1 VRSGQRTPPVWL
13 MGFSNATLGFST
25 GIVSF
30 VLPQLMAAE
39 HIPEGKIAAITAVGF
54 SPNFWFFLFSPMLD
68 VRFSRRW
75 YATAFAALSGIANA
89 IAVLSLHHLAVLE
102 LAMVIASATA
112 MLSSSA
118 VGGWFSNITAD
129 ENRNPLSKWM
139 NIALISGIGVI
150 SLLGGTLARNLP
162 IVLVAMILG
171 AIVFVPAAIFLVIPS
186 PAPDG
191 RFAGESF
198 RQFNREVLSL
208 LKRREVV
215 VVLLLFLSP
224 CSTFVLPNLL
234 GGLGGDFHA
243 SQQIISLAGGVGAF
257 FPGLLGCFVFPAIAR
272 KLPLRFFY
280 LANGI
285 TGSLFTLSL
294 LLLPRTPWS
303 FGIAVFG
310 EFLFQAISFAIQI
323 GIVFEAIGPENPL
336 AATTFSFLTAA
347 TNVPAT
353 TVMLA
358 DGHAYSAGGITV
370 QFTTDALIG
379 IATCLIAGFL
389 LARFDSGRSRRA
401 PETALLT
408 TALPDE
414 N

>member
-1 VRSGQRTPPVWL
+1 

-30 VLPQLMAAE
+30 VLPQFVAAQ

-54 SPNFWFFLFSPMLD
+54 SPNFWFFLLSPMLD

-75 YATAFAALSGIANA
+75 YATAFAALSGVANA
-89 IAVLSLHHLAVLE
+89 IAVLCLHHIAALE
-102 LAMVIASATA
+102 LAMVIASAA
-112 MLSSSA
+112 AILSSA
-118 VGGWFSNITAD
+118 AMGGWFSNITAE
-129 ENRNPLSKWM
+129 ENKNPLSKWM

-162 IVLVAMILG
+162 IELVAVILG
-171 AIVFVPAAIFLVIPS
+171 VVVFLPAAVFLVIPA
-186 PAPDG
+186 PGPDG
-191 RFAGESF
+191 RLAEESF

-208 LKRREVV
+208 LKRRKVV

-243 SQQIISLAGGVGAF
+243 SQRVISLAGGVGAF

-272 KLPLRFFY
+272 KVPLRFFY

-294 LLLPRTPWS
+294 LLLPRTPLS

-310 EFLFQAISFAIQI
+310 EFLFQAVSFAIQLC
-323 GIVFEAIGPENPL
+323 IVFEAIGPDNPL

-353 TVMLA
+353 AVMLA
-358 DGHAYSAGGITV
+358 DGRAYTAGGITA
-370 QFTTDALIG
+370 QFATDALIG

-389 LARFDSGRSRRA
+389 LARFDSSKPRA
-401 PETALLT
+401 LKTALF
-408 TALPDE
+408 ANAFSDK